1 MAPLIK
7 LSKLSHWPAVEINSK
22 QGAPASQVMNILQ
35 TVWRGGLGEAA
46 DRAGLMRMTLK
57 VAENR
62 KILSFFICMQI
73 RLLHKLTPEPRCQS
87 SSWVEAGPP
96 LGPHGRSTRPLFP
109 SQVSGG
115 LRRDSTG
122 KVESTSFVYCFSS
135 EAGLPQTK
143 RVNLRSC
150 RFNLPGQ
157 PWRATIKGQY
167 LYFCD
172 L

>member
-35 TVWRGGLGEAA
+35 TACRGDGGAA
-46 DRAGLMRMTLK
+46 DRASMMRMTLK

-87 SSWVEAGPP
+87 SSWVEAGTLPVP
-96 LGPHGRSTRPLFP
+96 NGRYTHPHFP

-115 LRRDSTG
+115 FKLSSRG
-122 KVESTSFVYCFSS
+122 KYLISFVQSVTLVTVQNIVCNY
-135 EAGLPQTK
+135 EITGGRYWVT
-143 RVNLRSC
+143 NI
-150 RFNLPGQ
+150 
-157 PWRATIKGQY
+157 WY
-167 LYFCD
+167 LKSTN
-172 L
+172 

>member
-35 TVWRGGLGEAA
+35 TACRGDWGGRGLV

-73 RLLHKLTPEPRCQS
+73 RLLHKLTPEPWCQS
-87 SSWVEAGPP
+87 SSWVEAAPPPGPRSRSTHPPAHTSP
-96 LGPHGRSTRPLFP
+96 LGSGKSYESQPRPLF
-109 SQVSGG
+109 
-115 LRRDSTG
+115 
-122 KVESTSFVYCFSS
+122 VYCSYAAARWPRSLIPSAADDHDAPLQSRYF
-135 EAGLPQTK
+135 QT
-143 RVNLRSC
+143 NH
-150 RFNLPGQ
+150 
-157 PWRATIKGQY
+157 
-167 LYFCD
+167 
-172 L
+172 

>member
-35 TVWRGGLGEAA
+35 TACRGGTGGGAA

-87 SSWVEAGPP
+87 SSWEEAGPP
-96 LGPHGRSTRPLFP
+96 PGPRSRCTHPHFP

-115 LRRDSTG
+115 FILGSRG
-122 KVESTSFVYCFSS
+122 KVELQLRPFCLLLLLGGEMTSRW
-135 EAGLPQTK
+135 E
-143 RVNLRSC
+143 NLR
-150 RFNLPGQ
+150 P
-157 PWRATIKGQY
+157 
-167 LYFCD
+167 LYGY
-172 L
+172 

>member
-1 MAPLIK
+1 M
-7 LSKLSHWPAVEINSK
+7 
-22 QGAPASQVMNILQ
+22 QGGG
-35 TVWRGGLGEAA
+35 RGGAA

-87 SSWVEAGPP
+87 SSWEEAGPP
-96 LGPHGRSTRPLFP
+96 PGPRSRCTHPHFP

-115 LRRDSTG
+115 FILGSRG
-122 KVESTSFVYCFSS
+122 KVELQLRPLLFTALIGRRDDLTVGES
-135 EAGLPQTK
+135 ETTLWTLVMFK
-143 RVNLRSC
+143 SHSEVSM
-150 RFNLPGQ
+150 
-157 PWRATIKGQY
+157 KGQT
-167 LYFCD
+167 FSD

>member
-35 TVWRGGLGEAA
+35 TACRGDGEGGGAA

-57 VAENR
+57 VVENR

-96 LGPHGRSTRPLFP
+96 SGPRGRCTHPHFP

-115 LRRDSTG
+115 FKPGSTG
-122 KVESTSFVYCFSS
+122 EGWESQLHPPFCLLLLFEMIICKLFNSS
-135 EAGLPQTK
+135 D
-143 RVNLRSC
+143 V
-150 RFNLPGQ
+150 
-157 PWRATIKGQY
+157 
-167 LYFCD
+167 
-172 L
+172 